1 MNTSRDPETEFAAR
15 VRDAE
20 IRRELVETR
29 PRGAVTEPI
38 RPSDIRRGDLL
49 RVVRRGIP
57 GRVEIRAERVEEDF
71 LGLVVSDGEREVKVY
86 REYLQRVLVEADTDP
101 FGPYEYVEAG
111 DRCHGAEGE
120 CGNRACTQRDSTCR
134 CMCPACCGDTP
145 EVWGGPVH

>member
-1 MNTSRDPETEFAAR
+1 MNMSRDPEAQLTAR

-29 PRGAVTEPI
+29 PWGAVTEPI
-38 RPSDIRRGDLL
+38 RSTDIRQGDLL

-57 GRVEIRAERVEEDF
+57 GRVQIRAERFAPDF
-71 LGLVVSDGEREVKVY
+71 LGMVISDGTRELRVY
-86 REYLQRVLVEADTDP
+86 NEYIERVLVEADTDP

-111 DRCHGAEGE
+111 DRCQGAEGE
-120 CGNRACTQRDSTCR
+120 CGNGRCTQRASSCR

-145 EVWGGPVH
+145 DVWAAPVY